1 LSSINKKTVNFD
13 LIHIY
18 LFYEL
23 TYINDNIID
32 NNYLLTNMGL
42 ILSNDINIE
51 ELKKISINIINQ
63 LPNTKKFLN
72 DNDFKLSLLKN
83 KIEVPKNI
91 KEELIQYKKDIEEK
105 KRLKEQGK
113 QKLPTKKTKE
123 QQKLF

>member
-1 LSSINKKTVNFD
+1 MSSINKKTVNFD